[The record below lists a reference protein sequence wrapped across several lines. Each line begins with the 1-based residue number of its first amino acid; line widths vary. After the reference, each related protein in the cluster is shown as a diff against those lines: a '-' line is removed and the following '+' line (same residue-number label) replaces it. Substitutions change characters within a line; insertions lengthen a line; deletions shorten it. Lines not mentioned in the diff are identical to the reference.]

1 MQQAEGLAA
10 NDGMILVADV
20 GARRLVSIDAQ
31 STRATT
37 VVHDAPIGRPDGGQ
51 IPFSFCS
58 IAAHPLGG
66 FIVGCNG
73 DGSIRWL
80 RREPSRG
87 SCGDCYRHPHSFAV
101 GAQVLLADKVAIVS
115 GAGPGL
121 GRSICVRFAGHGA
134 KVVIG
139 DLDEH
144 ALADSI
150 AAVHAAGGQA
160 SGRITDIT
168 SRGDCD
174 ALVRHALDEFGS
186 LDILVND
193 AYHGGDFSRFED
205 ADLTTL
211 VMICTHGVDV
221 IQPTFGAYTGSKAA
235 LAHLTK
241 LLAAELGTQGIRVN
255 AVFPGPIWGANL
267 RGYLDAQADARGVAA
282 QAVYD
287 EFAAKNAMH
296 ALVLPDEIAD
306 SVVFLASDMAR
317 PITGQ
322 ALYANAGESFH

>member
-1 MQQAEGLAA
+1 
-10 NDGMILVADV
+10 
-20 GARRLVSIDAQ
+20 
-31 STRATT
+31 
-37 VVHDAPIGRPDGGQ
+37 
-51 IPFSFCS
+51 
-58 IAAHPLGG
+58 
-66 FIVGCNG
+66 
-73 DGSIRWL
+73 
-80 RREPSRG
+80 
-87 SCGDCYRHPHSFAV
+87 
-101 GAQVLLADKVAIVS
+101 VLLADKVAIVS

-205 ADLTTL
+205 ADLTTWRATSDVNVFGTL
-211 VMICTHGVDV
+211 NLTQAALTPLVASGSGRVVMICTHGVDV

-241 LLAAELGTQGIRVN
+241 LLAAELGTKGIRVN

-282 QAVYD
+282 QAIYD